1 MTNIRLIGYT
11 ALAVGLIN
19 WRYIDFNAGSI
30 AIIVGALIL
39 IASLVKPV
47 QRTIEKGPGFF
58 FLVFLAGLAI
68 IYSFLA

>member
-19 WRYIDFNAGSI
+19 WRYIDFNSGSF
-30 AIIVGALIL
+30 ALVLGALVLLGSLIKPIHAKIEKGTGFIL
-39 IASLVKPV
+39 IAV
-47 QRTIEKGPGFF
+47 
-58 FLVFLAGLAI
+58 LAAIAI

>member
-19 WRYIDFNAGSI
+19 WRYIDFSAGSF
-30 AIIVGALIL
+30 AIIIGLLVLV
-39 IASLVKPV
+39 ASLIKP
-47 QRTIEKGPGFF
+47 IHSKIDKGPGFF
-58 FLVFLAGLAI
+58 LIVILAAIAI

>member
-19 WRYIDFNAGSI
+19 WRYIDFGAGSF
-30 AIIVGALIL
+30 AIVIGILVLIL
-39 IASLVKPV
+39 SLIKPIHSK
-47 QRTIEKGPGFF
+47 IEKGPGFF
-58 FLVFLAGLAI
+58 LIVILAGLAI

>member
-19 WRYIDFNAGSI
+19 WRYIDFSAGSF
-30 AIIVGALIL
+30 AIIIGLFVLVTSLI
-39 IASLVKPV
+39 KP
-47 QRTIEKGPGFF
+47 IHSKIDKGSGFF
-58 FLVFLAGLAI
+58 LIVILAAIAI